1 MYQQWLLG
9 VDEVMA
15 RQGGHIVLLVD
26 NASSHDETGLR
37 LTHVRV
43 ETLPPNTTAKIQPM
57 DQRIIYCVQR
67 EVLTQKMMHA
77 LGYIG
82 QSNEDAYKT
91 DLLTAMQ
98 WCETAWGNVSASTI
112 QKCWLHS
119 TLISKS
125 SVSFTQ
131 KVHVE

>member
-15 RQGGHIVLLVD
+15 RQGRHILLLVD
-26 NASSHDETGLR
+26 NASSHDETGLC
-37 LTHVRV
+37 LAHVRV
-43 ETLPPNTTAKIQPM
+43 EKLPPNTTAKIQPM
-57 DQRIIYCVQR
+57 DQGIIYCVKP

-91 DLLTAMQ
+91 DLFTAMQ
-98 WCETAWGNVSASTI
+98 WCETAWGNVSSSTI

-125 SVSFTQ
+125 SVSFLLN
-131 KVHVE
+131 

>member
-15 RQGGHIVLLVD
+15 RQGRHILFLVD
-26 NASSHDETGLR
+26 NASSHDETGLCW
-37 LTHVRV
+37 THVRI
-43 ETLPPNTTAKIQPM
+43 EKLPPNTTGKIQPM
-57 DQRIIYCVQR
+57 DQGIIYCVKR

-77 LGYIG
+77 LGYI
-82 QSNEDAYKT
+82 AYKT

-125 SVSFTQ
+125 SVSFLLN
-131 KVHVE
+131 